1 MLGLQHVAIISTH
14 SSGQWTT
21 TSDTWKCRLEP
32 VSPKVRLEGSR
43 YPTMT
48 HLAIG
53 ASSPTIKAGM
63 RLVISR
69 GSIVLGTFYVQG
81 VHLME
86 RPGHKRFSQE
96 IYLAQAMDQ

>member
-1 MLGLQHVAIISTH
+1 MLGLQHVASISVH
-14 SSGQWTT
+14 SGGQWTT
-21 TSDTWKCRLEP
+21 TTDTWKCRLEP

-53 ASSPTIKAGM
+53 EGTPTITEGM

-69 GSIVLGTFYVQG
+69 GSTELGTFYVQG
-81 VHLME
+81 AHKME
-86 RPGHKRFSQE
+86 RPGYKRFSQE
-96 IYLAQAMDQ
+96 IYLSAAADQ